1 MPRSLEYQLIIL
13 IFSWSWQILNLLQAG
28 EAIFILHCL
37 ITREHFCHNL
47 VLVSLKKN
55 KQKRREKDKILN
67 FFNFFSLFWMNT
79 LIPTNLT
86 VGDRPVNVYE
96 WETKDVVGWLRENDL
111 FDYTAIFGENKND
124 YKKSDDCVKK

>member
-1 MPRSLEYQLIIL
+1 
-13 IFSWSWQILNLLQAG
+13 
-28 EAIFILHCL
+28 
-37 ITREHFCHNL
+37 
-47 VLVSLKKN
+47 
-55 KQKRREKDKILN
+55 
-67 FFNFFSLFWMNT
+67 MNT